1 MLHNL
6 RAFFAARDVLEVETP
21 LMSRAAI
28 TDPHLHSFSTR
39 FNGENL
45 YLQTSPE
52 FFMKRMLAAHGRD
65 IYQICKVFRDDEMGR
80 YHSPEFSMLEW
91 YRIGFDDRRLM
102 DETEQLLQQLFAEL
116 APQKSLRASRRIS
129 YRQAFV
135 ETLGIDPLQTDVA
148 AVRAVMENRQLEI
161 PQGMDDEAL
170 DMWLDWL
177 LSRYV
182 TSTFPADAVTFLYDY
197 PASQAA
203 LARINVEDPRLAHRF
218 EVFVGPLE
226 LANGF
231 YELSEAPQ
239 QAARFAAENQRR
251 RDLGM
256 AEMPVDTL
264 LLQALTEGLPDCAG
278 IALGLDRLLM
288 LLTGADN
295 LAAVMSFDFSRV

>member
-1 MLHNL
+1 MLQNL

-28 TDPHLHSFSTR
+28 TDPHLHSFRTG
-39 FNGENL
+39 FNSEDL

-65 IYQICKVFRDDEMGR
+65 IYQICKVFRDDELGR

-116 APQKSLRASRRIS
+116 APQKALQASRRIS
-129 YRQAFV
+129 YRQAFIDA
-135 ETLGIDPLQTDVA
+135 LGIDPLQTDVA
-148 AVRAVMENRQLEI
+148 RLRTVMKKRRLEI
-161 PQGMDDEAL
+161 PQGMDEEDL

-182 TSTFPADAVTFLYDY
+182 ISTFPIDAITFLYDY

-203 LARINVEDPRLAHRF
+203 LARINEEDPRLAHRF

-231 YELSEAPQ
+231 YELGDAPQ

-251 RDLGM
+251 RELGV
-256 AEMPVDTL
+256 AEMPVDEL
-264 LLQALTEGLPDCAG
+264 LLQALASGLPDCAG

-288 LLTGADN
+288 LLTNADS